1 MKILAYGGNQ
11 YSIRTVIGEWP
22 GISSDVLGDLY
33 GIPAGSAGFG
43 LVFPGGNP
51 ALLYRERINPQ
62 YRGGYPYTVLL
73 DLGPCEAPDSFW
85 RRAGWNAAGLLECM
99 FGANSPRRATFMA
112 PEQLSAAKL
121 LSIVEEILAGHELDR
136 LLQGAPSPP
145 AFEKKWANL
154 LAGSLSSSVPV
165 IASPRALGLER
176 RPTMAEMASLS
187 SRLPPW
193 IRTGRGW
200 MVGGSYTQAAG
211 FGASALLDDE
221 PFGEKADPSAAI
233 REGEQLQAL
242 LEDLSSSPPTAKK
255 TRELVALPAFQW
267 PDAKQFFE
275 RASLLRRAVAGDDS
289 AFQQKLPEDGMLA
302 EEIFA
307 AAFQNAMDKASRQLP
322 IGPHQTRAILE
333 SRRRFGPTR
342 ISRALVR
349 YLDPEALNRQL
360 DAESA
365 PPNIPEYLELSPEIC
380 AARAK
385 SQLETVKG
393 EVSKADL
400 EKWRRFLRETGTAEA
415 ENGFLKEFAWRQHR
429 LWKWKSSEDRKLN
442 EVLREEAAY
451 RLKKGP
457 EHYRPAWLF
466 DSLFLLSGDEVNAE
480 LERIKDRL
488 DPPLK
493 DLLLELQA
501 EPPEAG
507 AAARK
512 WLTELAASDLRKDLS
527 VETKLEIAFANP
539 AGWTNLLNL
548 SEALRGGK
556 PFTGKDAAKPEREM
570 LAQECMELLSLYT
583 KGSQLRMQEREF
595 RNLAKVLDLE
605 KRHGTELKRLAR
617 NRQFLRSDEP
627 LEPAHKVVAIDASAA
642 ERGPAASAD
651 LFAAASQLSAAID
664 QFAKA
669 TAAPGEDFSAGPRR
683 RNDPERYNGLA
694 DLLLIKRYGGNTQQ
708 DYAQLPL
715 ELPAV
720 WQGIAGLAIAAA
732 VWYLRFHT
740 RPIPF
745 VDALGVAQHHVILA
759 LAGVI
764 FAILGA
770 WELIRGLNRRVYTVN
785 FSRESWQ
792 RLQRSVTN
800 LMTHDGF
807 TRRRSEQL
815 VEAAA
820 SGPPHLIVGG
830 SFDWLLLLYLGT
842 GQNKIAEFV
851 APGGARQLARAHRRI
866 VSALAKGGLIERKG
880 WFRG

>member
-11 YSIRTVIGEWP
+11 YAIRTVIGEWP
-22 GISSDVLGDLY
+22 SISSDVLGDLY
-33 GIPAGSAGFG
+33 GIPAGSASFG
-43 LVFPGGNP
+43 LVFPGGSP

-73 DLGPCEAPDSFW
+73 DLGPCNTPDSLW

-99 FGANSPRRATFMA
+99 FGAGSPRRATFMA
-112 PEQLSAAKL
+112 PEQLSPARL
-121 LSIVEEILAGHELDR
+121 LVIVEEILAGHELDR
-136 LLQGAPSPP
+136 LAQGSPKVT

-165 IASPRALGLER
+165 VAPPKALGLER
-176 RPTMAEMASLS
+176 RPTMAEVAGLS
-187 SRLPPW
+187 SQLPPW

-211 FGASALLDDE
+211 FGAAALLDDE
-221 PFGEKADPSAAI
+221 PFGEKADPSAAMH
-233 REGEQLQAL
+233 EGEQLQAL
-242 LEDLSSSPPTAKK
+242 LEEMTSFPPAAKK
-255 TRELVALPAFQW
+255 ARELVALPAFEW
-267 PDAKQFFE
+267 PDATQFFE

-289 AFQQKLPEDGMLA
+289 AFRRELPEDGMLA
-302 EEIFA
+302 EEIFS
-307 AAFQNAMDKASRQLP
+307 AAFQNAMDKASRQAR

-342 ISRALVR
+342 ISRSLVR

-365 PPNIPEYLELSPEIC
+365 PPNLPEYLELPPEIC

-385 SQLETVKG
+385 SQLEAVKG

-400 EKWRRFLRETGTAEA
+400 EKWRRFLRETGAGDA
-415 ENGFLKEFAWRQHR
+415 ENEFLKEFVWRQHR
-429 LWKWKSSEDRKLN
+429 LWKWNSSDDRKLN

-451 RLKKGP
+451 RLEKGP
-457 EHYRPAWLF
+457 ANYRPTWLF
-466 DSLFLLSGDEVNAE
+466 GSLFFLSRDEVNEE
-480 LERIKDRL
+480 LERIKDQL
-488 DPPLK
+488 DVPLK
-493 DLLLELQA
+493 DLLLQLQA
-501 EPPEAG
+501 ESPEAG
-507 AAARK
+507 AEARK
-512 WLTELAASDLRKDLS
+512 WLTELAASDLRKHLS

-539 AGWTNLLNL
+539 AGWANLLNL

-556 PFTGKDAAKPEREM
+556 PFAGKDAAKPEREV
-570 LAQECMELLSLYT
+570 LAQECMELLNLYI
-583 KGSQLRMQEREF
+583 KGSQLHMQEREF

-605 KRHGTELKRLAR
+605 KRHATELKRLAR
-617 NRQFLRSDEP
+617 NRQFLRADES
-627 LEPAHKVVAIDASAA
+627 LEPGHKVVPIDASTGDRAA
-642 ERGPAASAD
+642 AASSD

-683 RNDPERYNGLA
+683 RNDPERYNDLA
-694 DLLLIKRYGGNTQQ
+694 DLLLVKRYGGNSQQ
-708 DYAQLPL
+708 EYAHLPL

-720 WQGIAGLAIAAA
+720 WRGLAGLAIAAVA
-732 VWYLRFHT
+732 WYLRFHT
-740 RPIPF
+740 RPISLI
-745 VDALGVAQHHVILA
+745 DALGVGNHHVILS
-759 LAGVI
+759 LAGAI

-770 WELIRGLNRRVYTVN
+770 VELTRGLNRRVYTVN
-785 FSRESWQ
+785 FSKESWQ
-792 RLQRSVTN
+792 RLRRSVTN
-800 LMTHDGF
+800 LMTHDSF

-815 VEAAA
+815 IKVAA
-820 SGPPHLIVGG
+820 SGPPDLSIGG
-830 SFDWLLLLYLGT
+830 SFDWLLLLYHGT
-842 GQNKIAEFV
+842 DENKIAEFLE
-851 APGGARQLARAHRRI
+851 ADSAKQAARVHRRI